1 MGYFKNQELEQV
13 IEVGDRIPAPKPA
26 HKHIAYPTRRSIRAA
41 RNRATQWRV
50 QTRRELIVDIIA
62 YGGIGLVVGTILGVV
77 IL

>member
-13 IEVGDRIPAPKPA
+13 IEVGDRIPAPVPA
-26 HKHIAYPTRRSIRAA
+26 NQHIAYPTRRSIRDA

-50 QTRRELIVDIIA
+50 QTRRELIIGIIT
-62 YGGIGLVVGTILGVV
+62 YSTIGLVVGTILGMV